1 MLKLDRVI
9 LAAVAAAG
17 ISVPATAEEPSQP
30 RHMPCPFVDQI
41 YNFKDVDDHT
51 AIVWTSPQR
60 GYKVTFF
67 NSCREMK
74 WALFARI
81 EARPGICL
89 SKGDKIIVGRHGFRD
104 HCIIDTIEALPPKG
118 EASPASSRTY

>member
-1 MLKLDRVI
+1 MPKLHQIV

-17 ISVPATAEEPSQP
+17 LSVPATAEPSAVPQ
-30 RHMPCPFVDQI
+30 RTPCAFVSQI
-41 YNFKDVDDHT
+41 YNFKDIDDHT
-51 AIVWTSPQR
+51 AIVWTSPRR

-74 WALFARI
+74 WALFARV

-89 SKGDKIIVGRHGFRD
+89 SRGDKIVVGRHGFRD
-104 HCIIDTIEALPPKG
+104 HCIIDKIEALPPKG
-118 EASPASSRTY
+118 QPEPAPQTY